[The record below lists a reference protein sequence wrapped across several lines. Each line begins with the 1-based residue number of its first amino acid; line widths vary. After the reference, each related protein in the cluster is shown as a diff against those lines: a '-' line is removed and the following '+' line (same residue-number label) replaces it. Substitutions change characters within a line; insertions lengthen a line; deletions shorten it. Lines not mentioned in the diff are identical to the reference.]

1 MHRFRIGV
9 LTSGGDC
16 PGLNAVI
23 RATVASA
30 HTLGWEVLGF
40 IDGYEGLLS
49 PVSYRVL
56 TVENTEGIMP
66 VGGTIIGTTNRGR
79 FVAKAGH
86 GEKAQIPQ
94 PIIDE
99 AKRTLEE
106 LNIGALVCIGG
117 DGSLTTA
124 EQLFENGVPVVGV
137 PKTIDNDLSATA
149 MTFGFDSAVA
159 CVADALDRLHTTAAS
174 HKRVMVLEVMGR
186 YAGWIALNGGLSGG
200 ADAILIP
207 EIPFSYD
214 KVAGFVQERM
224 ARGANSTLIVVAEGA
239 FAQGTNYSTLEGSA
253 AGERRLG
260 GIGAQV
266 AQEIMSRNGSRDA
279 PGGSWPP
286 STGRCSHD
294 AGSHPRPA
302 LRGGCRQDDRG
313 KEIRAHGQLFE
324 LSHRCGFDS
333 GGGRPIEAGAP
344 DRTDGRGG
352 TRHRNSLWELAI
364 SSARSSPAQ
373 SEPVPSPVSS
383 RIAGCG
389 HRSRDSRCAGFPR

>member
-1 MHRFRIGV
+1 MHRFRLGV

-49 PVSYRVL
+49 PVSYRL
-56 TVENTEGIMP
+56 LNMENTEGIMP

-99 AKRTLEE
+99 AKKTLEE
-106 LNIGALVCIGG
+106 LNVGGLICIGG

-207 EIPFSYD
+207 EIPFSYE
-214 KVAGFVQERM
+214 KLATFVQERM
-224 ARGANSTLIVVAEGA
+224 NRGANSTLIVVAEGA
-239 FAQGTNYSTLEGSA
+239 FAEGSKYSTVEGA
-253 AGERRLG
+253 TTGEKRLG

-266 AQEIMSRNGSRDA
+266 AQEIMSR
-279 PGGSWPP
+279 
-286 STGRCSHD
+286 TGRETRLVVLGH
-294 AGSHPRPA
+294 
-302 LRGGCRQDDRG
+302 LQRGGKPTTLDRILG
-313 KEIRAHGQLFE
+313 LRFGVGAVKLIQEKKFGHMVSYLNYRIGAVSIKEAVGQLKQVPPA
-324 LSHRCGFDS
+324 GQMV
-333 GGGRPIEAGAP
+333 EAAKSIGINF
-344 DRTDGRGG
+344 G
-352 TRHRNSLWELAI
+352 T
-364 SSARSSPAQ
+364 
-373 SEPVPSPVSS
+373 
-383 RIAGCG
+383 
-389 HRSRDSRCAGFPR
+389 